1 MRFFLPILL
10 ALTTSV
16 PAAERLA
23 GPVAGE
29 IVRVVDGDT
38 LAVRARI
45 WIGQEI
51 EVLVR
56 LRGVDAPEKR
66 GRCRGERDA
75 AAAATEALAGFSAGG
90 HVVLTEIEGDKYF
103 GRVIADVAAADG
115 TDLSAAL
122 IGTGLVRAYSGGRR
136 AAWCPIG

>member
-1 MRFFLPILL
+1 MRLVLTILL

-38 LAVRARI
+38 IAVRARI

-56 LRGVDAPEKR
+56 LRGVDAPER
-66 GRCRGERDA
+66 RSRCPGELET
-75 AAAATEALAGFSAGG
+75 AAAATEALADLASGG

-103 GRVIADVAAADG
+103 GRVVADVRAQDG

-122 IGTGLVRAYSGGRR
+122 IGAGLVRPYSGGRR
-136 AAWCPIG
+136 EAWCPAG